1 MKYQLDTS
9 IHTHIPLPKQVA
21 RFKSS
26 DTVTMTERP
35 TSSDGT
41 RTLSLT
47 KHTVAGALVIIIVG
61 LVVSVIFLY
70 FSTSLKFPHDSF
82 VSCNDI
88 GATVGWI
95 L

>member
-1 MKYQLDTS
+1 MA
-9 IHTHIPLPKQVA
+9 IHIHIPLPKQVA

-26 DTVTMTERP
+26 DTVTMTEHP
-35 TSSDGT
+35 TRSDGT

-47 KHTVAGALVIIIVG
+47 KPTIAGALVIVIFG
-61 LVVSVIFLY
+61 LVVSLIFLY
-70 FSTSLKFPHDSF
+70 FSTLLKFSHDSF

-88 GATVGWI
+88 GGTVGWI